1 MKTRCEL
8 LKALERLAVE
18 TGSLACLGC
27 GWEHDCGA
35 QGCAILR
42 GVKAELEEETA
53 RTEEAMAANHQ
64 LDGVVTN
71 LMDSN
76 RKLADAVK
84 SAEARAEEAEE
95 ALAAAVGD
103 MEAMA
108 LTIRWR
114 TDYDTECCPFC
125 RYDGP
130 AEDYCPGW
138 EEEGEEPCFR
148 WRGADRSRKPTGDLS
163 RDPTKMVP
171 LTLEQLRRRVE
182 EAGRPVMVFVVT
194 IDPDTGERDFDGEWE
209 MFDGDDFVADGSWDT
224 YINYGVTFEAYAVQ
238 PKPSTDRSAPG
249 R

>member
-1 MKTRCEL
+1 MKTRREL
-8 LKALERLAVE
+8 LKALGRLSVE

-42 GVKAELEEETA
+42 GVKAELEEEA
-53 RTEEAMAANHQ
+53 
-64 LDGVVTN
+64 
-71 LMDSN
+71 
-76 RKLADAVK
+76 
-84 SAEARAEEAEE
+84 ARAEEAEA

-108 LTIRWR
+108 LTIRRR

-138 EEEGEEPCFR
+138 EEDEDEEEPCFR

-163 RDPTKMVP
+163 PEATKMIP

-182 EAGRPVMVFVVT
+182 KAGRPVVVFVVT

-209 MFDGDDFVADGSWDT
+209 MFDGDDFVADGTWDT
-224 YINYGVTFEAYAVQ
+224 CANYGVTFEAYAVQ
-238 PKPSTDRSAPG
+238 PKPSTERSAPG

>member
-8 LKALERLAVE
+8 LKALGRLAVE
-18 TGSLACLGC
+18 TGSLACLDC

-35 QGCAILR
+35 PGCAILR
-42 GVKAELEEETA
+42 GVRAELEEETA
-53 RTEEAMAANHQ
+53 RAEEAEAANHQ
-64 LDGVVTN
+64 LDGVVTT

-84 SAEARAEEAEE
+84 SAGARAEEAEA

-108 LTIRWR
+108 LTIRRR

-125 RYDGP
+125 HYDGP
-130 AEDYCPGW
+130 EEDYCPGW
-138 EEEGEEPCFR
+138 EGEECFR
-148 WRGADRSRKPTGDLS
+148 WRGSDRSRKPTGDLS
-163 RDPTKMVP
+163 RDATKMVP

-182 EAGRPVMVFVVT
+182 EAERPVVVFVVT

-209 MFDGDDFVADGSWDT
+209 MFDGDDFVADGTWDT
-224 YINYGVTFEAYAVQ
+224 YANYGVTFEAYAVQ
-238 PKPSTDRSAPG
+238 PKPSTERSAPG

>member
-1 MKTRCEL
+1 MGNEKL
-8 LKALERLAVE
+8 LKALGRLSVE

-27 GWEHDCGA
+27 GWEHNCGA

-53 RTEEAMAANHQ
+53 R
-64 LDGVVTN
+64 
-71 LMDSN
+71 
-76 RKLADAVK
+76 
-84 SAEARAEEAEE
+84 AEEAEA
-95 ALAAAVGD
+95 ALAAAVRD

-108 LTIRWR
+108 LTIRRR

-138 EEEGEEPCFR
+138 EEDEDEGEECFR

-163 RDPTKMVP
+163 RDPTKMIP

-182 EAGRPVMVFVVT
+182 KTGRPVVVFVVT
-194 IDPDTGERDFDGEWE
+194 IDPDTGERDFEGEWE
-209 MFDGDDFVADGSWDT
+209 MFDGDDFVADGTWDT
-224 YINYGVTFEAYAVQ
+224 DANYGVTFEAYTVQ
-238 PKPSTDRSAPG
+238 PKPSTERSAPG

>member
-1 MKTRCEL
+1 MGNEKL
-8 LKALERLAVE
+8 LKALGRLAVE

-84 SAEARAEEAEE
+84 SAEARAEEAEA

-108 LTIRWR
+108 LTIRRR

-148 WRGADRSRKPTGDLS
+148 WRGADRSRKPSGALS

-182 EAGRPVMVFVVT
+182 KAGRPVVVFVVT

-209 MFDGDDFVADGSWDT
+209 MFDGDDFVADGTWDT
-224 YINYGVTFEAYAVQ
+224 CANYRVTFEAYTVQ

>member
-1 MKTRCEL
+1 MPIQEL
-8 LKALERLAVE
+8 IDALRRMQVE

-84 SAEARAEEAEE
+84 SAEARAEEAEA

-108 LTIRWR
+108 LTIRRR

-130 AEDYCPGW
+130 TEDYCLGW
-138 EEEGEEPCFR
+138 EEDEEEPCFR

-163 RDPTKMVP
+163 RDATKMVP

-182 EAGRPVMVFVVT
+182 KAGRPVVVFVVT
-194 IDPDTGERDFDGEWE
+194 IDPDTGERDFDGDWE
-209 MFDGDDFVADGSWDT
+209 MFDGDDFVADGTWDT
-224 YINYGVTFEAYAVQ
+224 CANYGVTFEAYTVQ

>member
-1 MKTRCEL
+1 MKTRSEL
-8 LKALERLAVE
+8 LKALGRLAVE

-27 GWEHDCGA
+27 GWEHDCGV

-42 GVKAELEEETA
+42 GVKLVLEEEKD
-53 RTEEAMAANHQ
+53 R
-64 LDGVVTN
+64 
-71 LMDSN
+71 
-76 RKLADAVK
+76 ADE
-84 SAEARAEEAEE
+84 AEA
-95 ALAAAVGD
+95 ALAAAVRD

-108 LTIRWR
+108 LTIRRR

-138 EEEGEEPCFR
+138 EEDEDEEEPCFR

-163 RDPTKMVP
+163 RGPTKMIP
-171 LTLEQLRRRVE
+171 LTLEPLRRRVE
-182 EAGRPVMVFVVT
+182 KAGRPVVVFVVT

-209 MFDGDDFVADGSWDT
+209 MFDGDDFVSDGTWDT
-224 YINYGVTFEAYAVQ
+224 CANYGVTFEAYTVQ
-238 PKPSTDRSAPG
+238 PKPSADRSEPG

>member
-1 MKTRCEL
+1 MKTRREL
-8 LKALERLAVE
+8 LKALGRLTVE

-42 GVKAELEEETA
+42 GVRAELEEETA
-53 RTEEAMAANHQ
+53 RAEEAEAANHQ
-64 LDGVVTN
+64 LDGVVTT

-84 SAEARAEEAEE
+84 SAGARAEEAEA

-108 LTIRWR
+108 LTIRRR

-125 RYDGP
+125 HYDGP
-130 AEDYCPGW
+130 EEDYCPGW
-138 EEEGEEPCFR
+138 EGEECFR
-148 WRGADRSRKPTGDLS
+148 WRGSDRSRKPTGDLS
-163 RDPTKMVP
+163 RDATKMVP

-182 EAGRPVMVFVVT
+182 EAERPVVVFVVT

-209 MFDGDDFVADGSWDT
+209 MFDGDDFVADGTWDT
-224 YINYGVTFEAYAVQ
+224 YANYGVTFEAYAVQ
-238 PKPSTDRSAPG
+238 PKPLTDRSAPG

>member
-1 MKTRCEL
+1 MKTRREL
-8 LKALERLAVE
+8 LKALGRLAVE

-27 GWEHDCGA
+27 GWEHDCGVH
-35 QGCAILR
+35 GCAILR

-53 RTEEAMAANHQ
+53 R
-64 LDGVVTN
+64 
-71 LMDSN
+71 
-76 RKLADAVK
+76 
-84 SAEARAEEAEE
+84 AEEAEA

-108 LTIRWR
+108 LTIRRR

-138 EEEGEEPCFR
+138 EENEDEEEPCFR

-182 EAGRPVMVFVVT
+182 KAGRPVVVFVVT

-209 MFDGDDFVADGSWDT
+209 MFDGNDFVADGSWDT
-224 YINYGVTFEAYAVQ
+224 YINYGVTFEAYGCP
-238 PKPSTDRSAPG
+238 PKPLPERG
-249 R
+249 